1 MVRGRRLLIALLV
14 TVAAGA
20 AVVGAVLGAREH
32 DSQTPGAATERRA
45 GGSFLAKIVP
55 RPARRKRKEAPRRS
69 RAAPWSWP
77 GRSPL
82 ERKVAQLFLV
92 GFEGT
97 DLNAEVFRRLR
108 RLDLGGILISASNYT
123 SSDLLGQL
131 AGEARVIASDEGH
144 VRPFV
149 MAAQPGGELNSF
161 PDLPPARPP
170 PISRRRATPAPRPPT
185 PPARSRSSA

>member
-1 MVRGRRLLIALLV
+1 M
-14 TVAAGA
+14 
-20 AVVGAVLGAREH
+20 VGAVLGAREN
-32 DSQTPGAATERRA
+32 DSRPAGRRPSARA

-55 RPARRKRKEAPRRS
+55 RPARRKRKESPAPLPRS
-69 RAAPWSWP
+69 AAELARTLS
-77 GRSPL
+77 L

-97 DLNAEVFRRLR
+97 DLNAEIFRRLR
-108 RLDLGGILISASNYT
+108 RLDLGGILIGGPNYT
-123 SSDLLGQL
+123 TSDLLGQL

-161 PDLPPARPP
+161 PDLPPA
-170 PISRRRATPAPRPPT
+170 ATPADLAVRGRRGRPGRRLRPRAHG
-185 PPARSRSSA
+185 ARA